1 MKSFWKTVGAVIVG
15 LLLFGFIQGIL
26 TFITMVTFMTALT
39 ADTETTLSDN
49 TVYHLKLTGTMV
61 DYSAK
66 EDFSSFYSIFS
77 ERLGDAEAEISIADI
92 RRSLEIAAQDEH
104 VKVLYLDCDL
114 LSASPASCEEVRK
127 LILKFKKESKKPVIA
142 YADNYTQAAYWIASV
157 ADKMYMNPEG
167 LVGLVGI
174 SSNVIFMHEALE
186 KLGVKMQV
194 VKVGT
199 FKSAVEPYLLDEMS
213 EPNRLQ
219 LTRMGEGIWNV
230 MLNDIAAS
238 RNQPVDSVRRFADEG
253 HYFDSSAN
261 VVEMGIIDSLVYRQD
276 MEQVLTS
283 LAGGKPKMVK
293 LAKMLEVKYTPKSSG
308 NKIAVLYALG
318 GIDEGDGKGIESEKI
333 IKQLN
338 KLAEDDKVKAVV
350 LRINS
355 PGGSAFGSEQMWYAE
370 SKLKTKKPLIVSMGD
385 YAASGGY
392 YMSCVADYIVA
403 DPTTL
408 TGSIGIF
415 GIFPCF
421 EGTLNKIGVHVDVTK
436 TSPYADLGNLSH
448 PLTESERAILQNYIN
463 RGYDL
468 FTNRCAD
475 GRGISQDSIKVI
487 GEGRVWL
494 GVDAINIGLVDKLG
508 TLEDAIAVAAE
519 RAGLKDNYAVSEYP
533 EKENVFEEIL
543 DALSYTEDDKLKERI
558 AARYPF
564 LAPFMHQIEMLRS
577 YTGVQALCPYQI
589 IL

>member
-1 MKSFWKTVGAVIVG
+1 MKSFWKTVGAVVVG
-15 LLLFGFIQGIL
+15 LLLFGIIQGIF
-26 TFITMVTFMTALT
+26 TFFTMVSFMTAFSSKT
-39 ADTETTLSDN
+39 QTTLNDN
-49 TVYHLKLTGTMV
+49 TVFHLKLSGTLV
-61 DYSAK
+61 DYSSK
-66 EDFSSFYSIFS
+66 EDYSSYFSLVSKK
-77 ERLGDAEAEISIADI
+77 LGDVEAELSIADI
-92 RRSLEIAAQDEH
+92 RHSLEIAAQDNH
-104 VKVLYLDCDL
+104 VEALYLDCDM
-114 LSASPASCEEVRK
+114 LSASAASCEEVRK
-127 LILKFKKESKKPVIA
+127 LILKFKTESKKPVIA
-142 YADNYTQAAYWIASV
+142 YADNYSQSAYWIASV
-157 ADKMYMNPEG
+157 ADKVYMNPEG
-167 LVGLVGI
+167 LVGLVGT
-174 SSNVIFMHEALE
+174 SWNLIFMHEALE
-186 KLGVKMQV
+186 KLGIKMQV

-199 FKSAVEPYLLDEMS
+199 FKSAVEPYLLDNMS

-219 LTRMGEGIWNV
+219 LTRMGEGIWNA

-238 RNQPVDSVRRFADEG
+238 RNQPVDSIRRFADEG
-253 HYFDSSAN
+253 HNFDAAEIA
-261 VVEMGIIDSLVYRQD
+261 VEMGIIDSLVYRQD
-276 MEQVLTS
+276 MKQVLTA

-318 GIDEGDGKGIESEKI
+318 GIDENDGKGIESEKFV
-333 IKQLN
+333 KQIN

-415 GIFPCF
+415 GVFPCF
-421 EGTLNKIGVHVDVTK
+421 EGTLNKIGVHVDGVK
-436 TSPYADLGNLSH
+436 TAPYADLGNLSR
-448 PLTESERAILQNYIN
+448 PLTESERAILQNYVN

-468 FTNRCAD
+468 FTRRCAD

-494 GVDAINIGLVDKLG
+494 GVDAINIGLVDQLG
-508 TLEDAIAVAAE
+508 TLEDAIAVAAQ
-519 RAGLKDNYAVSEYP
+519 RAGLKDNYAVAEYP
-533 EKENVFEEIL
+533 EKKGIFDELL
-543 DALSYTEDDKLKERI
+543 DALSYTEDDKLEERI
-558 AARYPF
+558 SSRYPL
-564 LAPFMHQIEMLRS
+564 LAPYIHQLNILQS
-577 YTGVQALCPYQI
+577 HTGIQALFPYQV